1 MIEKQTVSWML
12 TAANNMI
19 KAVILDDQFA
29 ARVALTN
36 IKDTIDSYIEP
47 LKDSSDA

>member
-19 KAVILDDQFA
+19 KAVILDDEFA

-47 LKDSSDA
+47 LKDSPDA